1 LVVLLVIALVV
12 THACSVLAADGKEVP
27 MYKTN
32 TDQSAALNKPRQ
44 FLLSL
49 ILTVWAIG
57 TSAAAGA
64 LSA

>member
-1 LVVLLVIALVV
+1 
-12 THACSVLAADGKEVP
+12 

-32 TDQSAALNKPRQ
+32 EIQSAALNKPRQ
-44 FLLSL
+44 FLLSF
-49 ILTVWAIG
+49 IITVWAVE